1 MRRLLVLSFALAGTT
16 TAFAQE
22 SIYVGIGVGT
32 FDYQESFVSSIV
44 GRVADEVTI
53 RKLMGGFEFN
63 EHLALEINYA
73 KTDDIRESG
82 TQNVPPFGDVTD
94 NLAQDFTIT
103 SLTAVGQLPF
113 EWGALLAGLGYFS
126 SENDFT
132 DTLTSDCCDPSIIG
146 GKIND
151 DGLTGLLG
159 IEWRFGRFGTR
170 YAVRLEYQWWDLSDA
185 DSSAAGLTFSYG
197 F

>member
-1 MRRLLVLSFALAGTT
+1 MRRLLVLPFALAATG
-16 TAFAQE
+16 ALAQE
-22 SIYVGIGVGT
+22 TIYVGIGVGS
-32 FDYQESFVSSIV
+32 FDYQESFVSSIL

-63 EHLALEINYA
+63 EHLALEINYG
-73 KTDDIRESG
+73 KTDDIRQSG

-94 NLAQDFTIT
+94 TLSTDFTIT
-103 SLTAVGQLPF
+103 TLTAVGQLPF

-132 DTLTSDCCDPSIIG
+132 DTLTSDCCEPSVIG
-146 GKIND
+146 GTLND
-151 DGLTGLLG
+151 DGLTALLG

-170 YAVRLEYQWWDLSDA
+170 YAVRLEYQWWDIPDA
-185 DSSAAGLTFSYG
+185 DASATGLTFSYG

>member
-1 MRRLLVLSFALAGTT
+1 MRRLLVLPFALAAT
-16 TAFAQE
+16 TAFAQG
-22 SIYVGIGVGT
+22 SIYVGIGVGN

-63 EHLALEINYA
+63 EHLALEINYG
-73 KTDDIRESG
+73 KTDDIRQSG
-82 TQNVPPFGDVTD
+82 TENVPPFGDVTG
-94 NLAQDFTIT
+94 NLVLDFTIT
-103 SLTAVGQLPF
+103 SLTALGQLPF

-132 DTLTSDCCDPSIIG
+132 DTLTSDCCDPSVIG
-146 GKIND
+146 GTIRD
-151 DGLTGLLG
+151 EGLTGLLG

-170 YAVRLEYQWWDLSDA
+170 YAVRLEYQWWDISDA